1 MNTSV
6 TAESAPFLILLLKM
20 DAFFD
25 IEVAKAHVSCHLESH
40 PDLDLTTKL
49 HLCHRFKVILW
60 LSPTFKALVSQP
72 IESLDPLGLDL
83 GTDSASHPACLDLTQ
98 APDYISQVNF
108 IGSCHTPCNG
118 IIFLHH
124 TSIMCPQVGG
134 AMEGRAC
141 GDVAPS
147 RNLLCRS

>member
-6 TAESAPFLILLLKM
+6 TAESVPFLISLLKM
-20 DAFFD
+20 DAVFG
-25 IEVAKAHVSCHLESH
+25 IEIAKAHASCHLESH

-72 IESLDPLGLDL
+72 IESLDPLGLEL
-83 GTDSASHPACLDLTQ
+83 GTDSD
-98 APDYISQVNF
+98 
-108 IGSCHTPCNG
+108 CNG

-134 AMEGRAC
+134 AMEGRVC
-141 GDVAPS
+141 GDVVPS